1 MRYPFSLLTLLVLG
15 GVPLTWSLRT
25 EAPIGVAEAAGAEV
39 VIKAMDYAFEV
50 PETVRPGRRTI
61 RLVATGKELH
71 HVWIVKLEDGKKV
84 SDLLAALKPGAPFPT
99 WAKNI
104 GGPNAPAPGGESV
117 GVVDLPEG
125 SYAVVCFIP
134 SPDGTPHIM
143 KGMVKPLTVA
153 GEPMPA
159 STIKPT
165 AKAVLSD
172 YAFTFAKPIT
182 PGRQV
187 IEFRNESEQTHEAFL
202 AKLLPGKTAADLLA
216 WIAKM
221 DGPPPAIPM
230 SGITGIEPGAVQSVI
245 VDFEPGT
252 YAWYCFVPDA
262 NDGKEHVQH
271 GMVREFTV
279 GAVNA
284 AVSAGAAPGAGHD
297 KKGH

>member
-25 EAPIGVAEAAGAEV
+25 AAPVVGEEAAGAEV

-61 RLVATGKELH
+61 RLVNRGKELH
-71 HVWIVKLEDGKKV
+71 HVWIVKLEEGKGIG
-84 SDLLAALKPGAPFPT
+84 DLLGALKPGTPFPT

-104 GGPNAPAPGGESV
+104 GGPNASVPGGDAV
-117 GVVDLPEG
+117 GIVDLPEG

-134 SPDGTPHIM
+134 SPDGMPHIM
-143 KGMVKPLTVA
+143 KGMVKPLIVS
-153 GEPMPA
+153 GEPVA
-159 STIKPT
+159 AAAIEPT

-172 YAFTFAKPIT
+172 YAFTFAKPIA

-187 IEFRNESEQTHEAFL
+187 IEFTNASGQTHEAFL
-202 AKLLPGKTAADLLA
+202 AKLLPGKHAADLLA
-216 WIAKM
+216 WVAKM

-252 YAWYCFVPDA
+252 YAWFCFVPDA
-262 NDGKEHVQH
+262 KDGKEHVHH

-284 AVSAGAAPGAGHD
+284 AVPAGSQHGAGHD
-297 KKGH
+297 RKGH